1 MQTHLNKCEPAKQ
14 KASEAT
20 AAFQENM
27 KQGWKPTIEPVWK
40 RRRLDLPGVRRVSQL
55 LFGMLTRVSVT
66 A

>member
-1 MQTHLNKCEPAKQ
+1 MQTHLNKCEAAKQ

-40 RRRLDLPGVRRVSQL
+40 RRRLDLPGVRRVSRL
-55 LFGMLTRVSVT
+55 LLGVLTRVSVT